1 MRATS
6 RPRAARRWASS
17 WGSAPRTRRGPMAL
31 VRITQERSKIRCIEK
46 HKRTIE
52 ALGLR
57 RINHSVVHEDTPQIL
72 GMVHLVRY
80 LVRVEPAGAS
90 DARPEGAPAARKKV
104 TRPAGRKKTGGK
116 AAAKRRAKSLGASR
130 APSAGALRAQS
141 DSRAR

>member
-1 MRATS
+1 MS

-57 RINHSVVHEDTPQIL
+57 RINHSVVHEDTPQIR

-80 LVRVEPAGAS
+80 LVRVEPVGA
-90 DARPEGAPAARKKV
+90 DARPEGTPAAPKKRMA
-104 TRPAGRKKTGGK
+104 RPA
-116 AAAKRRAKSLGASR
+116 
-130 APSAGALRAQS
+130 
-141 DSRAR
+141 